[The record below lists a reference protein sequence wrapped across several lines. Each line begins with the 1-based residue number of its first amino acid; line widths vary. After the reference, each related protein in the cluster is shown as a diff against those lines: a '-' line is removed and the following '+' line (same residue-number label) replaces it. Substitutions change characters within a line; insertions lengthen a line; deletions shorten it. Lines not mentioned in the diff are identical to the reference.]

1 MRQDIV
7 DVLKTS
13 KQNLVRALIGLPSVA
28 AARWGRVRTLLLAT
42 AVFKEA
48 GRLRRQQSA
57 KSNSLTRLKTGTLN
71 GGWVGQ
77 VGWAGQVGWVDGS
90 VGWVGQVGCAGQV
103 SLCMIGRHDVYS

>member
-42 AVFKEA
+42 AIFREA
-48 GRLRRQQSA
+48 GRLERQQSA

-71 GGWVGQ
+71 GGWVRLGGR
-77 VGWAGQVGWVDGS
+77 VKLGGWVRLG
-90 VGWVGQVGCAGQV
+90 GWVKLGG
-103 SLCMIGRHDVYS
+103 